1 MMKFNFD
8 SGPEDNQ
15 TACYPKFVVAIV
27 VKSSTLP
34 EKLIQFLQKKVETF
48 AEGLAKEGKFHAA
61 ASYDFVDKILQNNN
75 LIPCFMEVAM
85 IKKVLA
91 ENKSEEKDEIKTFEK
106 AGKLKL
112 KLK

>member
-1 MMKFNFD
+1 
-8 SGPEDNQ
+8 
-15 TACYPKFVVAIV
+15 
-27 VKSSTLP
+27 
-34 EKLIQFLQKKVETF
+34 
-48 AEGLAKEGKFHAA
+48 
-61 ASYDFVDKILQNNN
+61 
-75 LIPCFMEVAM
+75 M